1 MNVKFTVKLFILV
14 FFLISCQ
21 TYQIAYDRFSQV
33 LDSQY
38 DIGVNYSRDGVF
50 RSVISIKYDKL
61 KNKREYFI
69 LVKVE
74 ARNSNQIKLEKIIT
88 DTRFESK
95 GELVSEN
102 SKRVIYYNYFYDYT
116 TVITEKNIKVEIY
129 KFSIS
134 ESEFIRFVA
143 LDNNDIAAFRIYAF
157 RNDVIVSFS
166 KIPFKKFLDDFNLKV
181 KELGGSWLR
190 FKCFLNLSQMII
202 CQEGDNKE
210 HLV

>member
-1 MNVKFTVKLFILV
+1 MNAKFVVKNFILV

-38 DIGVNYSRDGVF
+38 DIGVNYSRDGTF
-50 RSVISIKYDKL
+50 KSVISIKYDKL

-74 ARNSNQIKLEKIIT
+74 ARNSSQIKLEKIIT

-102 SKRVIYYNYFYDYT
+102 SKRVVYYSDFYDSYFPYDYT

-129 KFSIS
+129 KFDIS
-134 ESEFIRFVA
+134 ESEFMKFVA
-143 LDNNDIAAFRIYAF
+143 LGNDNIAAFRIYAF
-157 RNDVIVSFS
+157 RNDVVVSFS
-166 KIPFKKFLDDFNLKV
+166 KISFKKFLDDFNLKA
-181 KELGGSWLR
+181 KELGVS
-190 FKCFLNLSQMII
+190 
-202 CQEGDNKE
+202 
-210 HLV
+210 

>member
-1 MNVKFTVKLFILV
+1 MNANFVVKNFILV

-38 DIGVNYSRDGVF
+38 DVGVNYSRDGIF
-50 RSVISIKYDKL
+50 KSVISIKYDKV

-74 ARNSNQIKLEKIIT
+74 ARNSSQIKLEKIIT

-102 SKRVIYYNYFYDYT
+102 SKRVVYYNDFYDSYFPYDYT

-129 KFSIS
+129 KFNIS
-134 ESEFIRFVA
+134 ESEFMKFVA
-143 LDNNDIAAFRIYAF
+143 LGNDNIAAFRIYAF
-157 RNDVIVSFS
+157 RNDVVVSFS
-166 KIPFKKFLDDFNLKV
+166 KISFKKFLDDFNLKA
-181 KELGGSWLR
+181 KELGS
-190 FKCFLNLSQMII
+190 S
-202 CQEGDNKE
+202 
-210 HLV
+210 

>member
-1 MNVKFTVKLFILV
+1 MNAKFIVKCFISV

-38 DIGVNYSRDGVF
+38 DIGVNYSRDGIF
-50 RSVISIKYDKL
+50 RSVISIKYDKS
-61 KNKREYFI
+61 KNKKEYFI

-74 ARNSNQIKLEKIIT
+74 TRNSNQIKIEKIIT

-95 GELVSEN
+95 GELVLEN
-102 SKRVIYYNYFYDYT
+102 SKRVVYYNDFYDSYFPYDST

-129 KFSIS
+129 KFIIP

-143 LDNNDIAAFRIYAF
+143 LGNDNIAAFRIYAF
-157 RNDVIVSFS
+157 RNDVIVNFN
-166 KIPFKKFLDDFNLKV
+166 KIPFKEFLDDFNSKV
-181 KELGGSWLR
+181 KQLGGS
-190 FKCFLNLSQMII
+190 
-202 CQEGDNKE
+202 
-210 HLV
+210 

>member
-1 MNVKFTVKLFILV
+1 MNAKFIVKCFISV

-38 DIGVNYSRDGVF
+38 DIGVNYSRDGIF
-50 RSVISIKYDKL
+50 RSVISIKYDKS
-61 KNKREYFI
+61 KNKKEYFI

-74 ARNSNQIKLEKIIT
+74 TRNSNQIKIEKIIT

-95 GELVSEN
+95 GELVLEN
-102 SKRVIYYNYFYDYT
+102 SKRVVYYNDFYDSYFPYDST

-129 KFSIS
+129 KFIIP

-143 LDNNDIAAFRIYAF
+143 LGNDNIAAFRIYAF
-157 RNDVIVSFS
+157 RNDVVVNFN
-166 KIPFKKFLDDFNLKV
+166 KIPFKEFLDDFNSKV
-181 KELGGSWLR
+181 KQLGGSW
-190 FKCFLNLSQMII
+190 FEF
-202 CQEGDNKE
+202 E
-210 HLV
+210 

>member
-1 MNVKFTVKLFILV
+1 MNVKFVVKNFILV

-38 DIGVNYSRDGVF
+38 DVGVNYSRDGIF
-50 RSVISIKYDKL
+50 KSVISIRYDKL
-61 KNKREYFI
+61 KDKREYFI

-74 ARNSNQIKLEKIIT
+74 ARNSSQIKLEKIIT

-102 SKRVIYYNYFYDYT
+102 SKRIVYYNDFYDSYFPYDYT

-129 KFSIS
+129 KFNIS
-134 ESEFIRFVA
+134 ESEFMKFVA
-143 LDNNDIAAFRIYAF
+143 LGNDNIAAFRIYAF
-157 RNDVIVSFS
+157 RNDVVVSFS
-166 KIPFKKFLDDFNLKV
+166 KILFKKFLDDFNLKV
-181 KELGGSWLR
+181 KELGAS
-190 FKCFLNLSQMII
+190 
-202 CQEGDNKE
+202 
-210 HLV
+210 

>member
-1 MNVKFTVKLFILV
+1 MNAKFIVKCFISV

-38 DIGVNYSRDGVF
+38 DIGVNYSRDGIF
-50 RSVISIKYDKL
+50 RSVISIKYDKS
-61 KNKREYFI
+61 KNKKEYFI

-74 ARNSNQIKLEKIIT
+74 TRNSNQIKIEKIIT

-95 GELVSEN
+95 GELVLEN
-102 SKRVIYYNYFYDYT
+102 SKRVVYYNDFYDSYFPYDST

-129 KFSIS
+129 KFIIP

-143 LDNNDIAAFRIYAF
+143 LGNDNIAAFRIYAF
-157 RNDVIVSFS
+157 RNDVIVNFN
-166 KIPFKKFLDDFNLKV
+166 KIPFKEFLDDFNSKV
-181 KELGGSWLR
+181 KQLGGSW
-190 FKCFLNLSQMII
+190 FEF
-202 CQEGDNKE
+202 E
-210 HLV
+210 

>member
-1 MNVKFTVKLFILV
+1 MNVKFVVKNFILV

-38 DIGVNYSRDGVF
+38 DVGVNYSRDGIF
-50 RSVISIKYDKL
+50 KSVISIKYDKL

-69 LVKVE
+69 LIKVE
-74 ARNSNQIKLEKIIT
+74 ARNSSQIKLEKIIT

-102 SKRVIYYNYFYDYT
+102 SKRVVYYNDFYDSYFPYDYT

-129 KFSIS
+129 KFNIS
-134 ESEFIRFVA
+134 EGEFMKFVA
-143 LDNNDIAAFRIYAF
+143 LSNDNIAAFRIYAF
-157 RNDVIVSFS
+157 RNDVVVSFS
-166 KIPFKKFLDDFNLKV
+166 KIAFKKFLDDFNLKA
-181 KELGGSWLR
+181 KELSA
-190 FKCFLNLSQMII
+190 S
-202 CQEGDNKE
+202 
-210 HLV
+210 

>member
-95 GELVSEN
+95 GELVSED
-102 SKRVIYYNYFYDYT
+102 SKRVIYYDDFYDSYFPYDHT

-143 LDNNDIAAFRIYAF
+143 LGKDDIAAFRIYAF

-181 KELGGSWLR
+181 KALGGS
-190 FKCFLNLSQMII
+190 
-202 CQEGDNKE
+202 
-210 HLV
+210 

>member
-1 MNVKFTVKLFILV
+1 MNVRFVVKNFILV

-38 DIGVNYSRDGVF
+38 DVGVNYSRDGIF
-50 RSVISIKYDKL
+50 KSVISIKYDKL

-74 ARNSNQIKLEKIIT
+74 AKNSSQIKLEKIIT

-102 SKRVIYYNYFYDYT
+102 SQRVVYYNNFYDLYFPYDYT
-116 TVITEKNIKVEIY
+116 TMIAEKNIKVEIY
-129 KFSIS
+129 KFNIS
-134 ESEFIRFVA
+134 ESEFMKFVA
-143 LDNNDIAAFRIYAF
+143 LDNDNIAAFRIYAF
-157 RNDVIVSFS
+157 RNDVVVSFS
-166 KIPFKKFLDDFNLKV
+166 KIAFKKFLDDFNLKA
-181 KELGGSWLR
+181 KKLDAS
-190 FKCFLNLSQMII
+190 
-202 CQEGDNKE
+202 
-210 HLV
+210 

>member
-1 MNVKFTVKLFILV
+1 MNANFVVKNFILV

-38 DIGVNYSRDGVF
+38 DVGVNYSRDGIF
-50 RSVISIKYDKL
+50 KSVISIKYDKV

-74 ARNSNQIKLEKIIT
+74 ARNSSQIKLEKIIT

-102 SKRVIYYNYFYDYT
+102 SKRVVYYNDFYDSYFPYDYT

-129 KFSIS
+129 KFNIS
-134 ESEFIRFVA
+134 ESEFMKFVA
-143 LDNNDIAAFRIYAF
+143 LGNDNIAAFRIYAF
-157 RNDVIVSFS
+157 RNDVVVSFS
-166 KIPFKKFLDDFNLKV
+166 KISFKKFLDDFNLKA
-181 KELGGSWLR
+181 KKLGAS
-190 FKCFLNLSQMII
+190 
-202 CQEGDNKE
+202 
-210 HLV
+210 

>member
-1 MNVKFTVKLFILV
+1 

-38 DIGVNYSRDGVF
+38 DVGVNYSRDGIF
-50 RSVISIKYDKL
+50 KSVISIKYDKV

-74 ARNSNQIKLEKIIT
+74 ARNSSQIKLEKIIT

-102 SKRVIYYNYFYDYT
+102 SKRVVYYNDFYDSYFPYDYT

-129 KFSIS
+129 KFNIS
-134 ESEFIRFVA
+134 ESEFMKFVA
-143 LDNNDIAAFRIYAF
+143 LGNDNIAAFRIYAF
-157 RNDVIVSFS
+157 RNDVVVSFS
-166 KIPFKKFLDDFNLKV
+166 KISFKKFLDDFNLKA
-181 KELGGSWLR
+181 KKLGAS
-190 FKCFLNLSQMII
+190 
-202 CQEGDNKE
+202 
-210 HLV
+210 

>member
-1 MNVKFTVKLFILV
+1 MNANFVVKNFILV

-38 DIGVNYSRDGVF
+38 DVGVNYSRDGIF
-50 RSVISIKYDKL
+50 KSVISIKYDKV

-74 ARNSNQIKLEKIIT
+74 ARNSSQIKLEKIIT

-102 SKRVIYYNYFYDYT
+102 SKRVVYYNDFYDSYFPYDYT

-129 KFSIS
+129 KFNIS
-134 ESEFIRFVA
+134 ESEFMKFVA
-143 LDNNDIAAFRIYAF
+143 LGNDNIAAFRIYAF
-157 RNDVIVSFS
+157 RNDVVVSFS
-166 KIPFKKFLDDFNLKV
+166 KISFKKFLDDFNLKA
-181 KELGGSWLR
+181 KKLGASWLK
-190 FKCFLNLSQMII
+190 F
-202 CQEGDNKE
+202 E
-210 HLV
+210 

>member
-1 MNVKFTVKLFILV
+1 MNAKFIVKYFILV

-38 DIGVNYSRDGVF
+38 DIGVNYSRDGIF

-69 LVKVE
+69 LVRVE
-74 ARNSNQIKLEKIIT
+74 TRNSSQIKLEKIIT

-102 SKRVIYYNYFYDYT
+102 SERVVYYNDFYDSYFPYDYT

-129 KFSIS
+129 KFVIP
-134 ESEFIRFVA
+134 ESEFIKFAA
-143 LDNNDIAAFRIYAF
+143 LGNDNIAAFRIYAF
-157 RNDVIVSFS
+157 RNDVVVNFS

-181 KELGGSWLR
+181 KELDAS
-190 FKCFLNLSQMII
+190 
-202 CQEGDNKE
+202 
-210 HLV
+210 

>member
-1 MNVKFTVKLFILV
+1 MNAKFIVKCFILV

-38 DIGVNYSRDGVF
+38 DIGVNYSRDGIF
-50 RSVISIKYDKL
+50 RSVISIKYDKS
-61 KNKREYFI
+61 KNKKEYFI

-74 ARNSNQIKLEKIIT
+74 TRNSNQIKIEKIIT

-95 GELVSEN
+95 GELVLEN
-102 SKRVIYYNYFYDYT
+102 SKRVVYYNDFYDSYFPYDST

-129 KFSIS
+129 KFIIP

-143 LDNNDIAAFRIYAF
+143 LGNDNIAAFRIYAF
-157 RNDVIVSFS
+157 RNDVIVNFN
-166 KIPFKKFLDDFNLKV
+166 KIPFKEFLDDFNSKV
-181 KELGGSWLR
+181 KQLGGSW
-190 FKCFLNLSQMII
+190 FEF
-202 CQEGDNKE
+202 E
-210 HLV
+210 

>member
-181 KELGGSWLR
+181 KELGGS
-190 FKCFLNLSQMII
+190 
-202 CQEGDNKE
+202 
-210 HLV
+210 